1 MHKDNKEIEFLL
13 QESGFSDKESAAY
26 LALLEIGKGS
36 VLDISRHSKVDR
48 TTLYRILEKFLAIP
62 LVQTFKEN
70 KKTIWAALHPR
81 FLVEYTQSKK
91 TAVQEIYPALEELY
105 NLSTDKP
112 KVTYFEGVEG
122 LRGLIESIF
131 KEVKNRGEV
140 LSFSA
145 PGAAAVY
152 YSKKRFE
159 GLARMRIKKQ
169 ILSRLLMTSVE
180 GAHGYKVGE
189 DWKNW
194 RHVKLVDPAKF
205 PLKASFDI
213 WNNKVAL
220 MTVKEHPIGV
230 VIEDKTIADT
240 MRSIFELCWQN
251 IPDQEQ

>member
-36 VLDISRHSKVDR
+36 VLDVSRQSKVDR

-70 KKTIWAALHPR
+70 KKTTWAALHPR
-81 FLVEYTQSKK
+81 FLVEYAQAKK
-91 TAVQEIYPALEELY
+91 TAVQEIYPALEQLY
-105 NLSTDKP
+105 DLSADKP
-112 KVTYFEGVEG
+112 KLTYFEGVEG
-122 LRGLIESIF
+122 LRNSIESLI
-131 KEVKNRGEV
+131 KEVKHRGEI

-169 ILSRLLMTSVE
+169 ILSRLLMSSIE
-180 GAHGYKVGE
+180 GAPGYKLGE

-194 RHVKLVDPAKF
+194 RHVKLVDAKQF
-205 PLKASFDI
+205 PFKASIDI
-213 WNNKVAL
+213 WNNKIAI
-220 MTVKEHPIGV
+220 MTTKDRPIGV

-240 MRSIFELCWQN
+240 MRSIFELCWQK
-251 IPDQEQ
+251 IPDQE